1 MSNYSETV
9 IIPYFQKRMSELNN
23 AITVLEANMLVE
35 QQKNRDLSAELA
47 ENSKSKTSVE
57 KTANDQISMLKADLN
72 DKNAKLDDAL
82 NINRILSKRVEDLKK
97 VIEGQEK
104 NILSLSEKVESLNA
118 EIASFGSKR
127 KKKEVVLDGSTF

>member
-57 KTANDQISMLKADLN
+57 KTANDQISSLKADLN